1 MKRIMPALILAASLV
16 ISLSACQ
23 PTYATRGNFVDPDEM
38 ATIQSGTSSKEDVRA
53 AIGTPTATEPLNDN
67 IWYYVGQKTKRFG
80 FQREKVMD
88 RRVVAVTFDDKGI
101 VQTVAPI
108 ENSGRE
114 LAMSKRITPT
124 SGHSMT
130 VLQQFF
136 GNLGRFN
143 TREKDTGIVGAE
155 VPGQYN

>member
-1 MKRIMPALILAASLV
+1 MTRIIPALILALALG
-16 ISLSACQ
+16 ACQ
-23 PTYATRGNFVDPDEM
+23 PTYATRGNFVDMDEI
-38 ATIQSGTSSKEDVRA
+38 AGIKSGESSKEDVRA

-80 FQREKVMD
+80 FQREKVTD
-88 RRVVAVTFDDKGI
+88 RRIVAVTFDDKGM
-101 VQTVAPI
+101 VQSVAPI

-114 LAMSKRITPT
+114 VAMNQNITPT
-124 SGHSMT
+124 SGRTMT
-130 VLQQFF
+130 ALQQFF

-143 TREKDTGIVGAE
+143 NSEEDNTPVGSE